1 MSDAVVV
8 LIVLAAGTY
17 AFKAAGPLVLG
28 DGALPYRLR
37 YFVDLLP
44 ASLLAALTAV
54 STFGDG
60 LSLVIDARVVGMV
73 VAGFALWR
81 RAPFVVVIVVASAAT
96 AVTRLLVDQLA

>member
-8 LIVLAAGTY
+8 LVVLATGTY

-28 DGALPYRLR
+28 DRTLPYRLR

-54 STFGDG
+54 STLGDG
-60 LSLVIDARVVGMV
+60 QSLVIDARVVGMV

-81 RAPFVVVIVVASAAT
+81 RAPFVVVIIVASAAT